1 MNNDLKPYVF
11 GGTATTFKNIRFFY
25 IQSKVITMASP
36 QKENGYTTIAN
47 ELLEAI
53 YRRKFTA
60 SQLKILMFIMR
71 FTYGF
76 NRKTA
81 SLSNSFISNGT
92 GIHEI
97 TVSKEINTLIN
108 DNVIELHKKPS
119 FHDSRVIGINKDYEG
134 WSNHLELASALR
146 VSENSDRVSVQV
158 NLGLASG
165 LTKKRKN
172 TNTNIKKEK
181 EKNVLSDEKPKEDI
195 FAKRTF

>member
-1 MNNDLKPYVF
+1 
-11 GGTATTFKNIRFFY
+11 
-25 IQSKVITMASP
+25 MASP

-134 WSNHLELASALR
+134 WSNHLELAPALR
-146 VSENSDRVSVQV
+146 VSENVDRVSEQA
-158 NLGLASG
+158 NLGLVST

-181 EKNVLSDEKPKEDI
+181 EKNVLSDENPKEDI
-195 FAKRTF
+195 FAKRMF

>member
-1 MNNDLKPYVF
+1 
-11 GGTATTFKNIRFFY
+11 
-25 IQSKVITMASP
+25 MANP

-81 SLSNSFISNGT
+81 PLSNSFIASGT

-97 TVSKEINTLIN
+97 TVSREINSLIN

-146 VSENSDRVSVQV
+146 VSENVDRVSVQA
-158 NLGLASG
+158 NLGLVST

-181 EKNVLSDEKPKEDI
+181 EKIALLGENSNDEI
-195 FAKRTF
+195 FKNRTF

>member
-1 MNNDLKPYVF
+1 
-11 GGTATTFKNIRFFY
+11 
-25 IQSKVITMASP
+25 MANP

-97 TVSKEINTLIN
+97 TVSREINSLIN
-108 DNVIELHKKPS
+108 DNVVELHQKPS

-134 WSNHLELASALR
+134 WSNHLELVSALR

-195 FAKRTF
+195 FLKRMF

>member
-1 MNNDLKPYVF
+1 
-11 GGTATTFKNIRFFY
+11 
-25 IQSKVITMASP
+25 MASP